1 MEAPPSCLVHDRV
14 VEDVPVVRLRG
25 LPWDTTSQ
33 DVEKF
38 LEGVNI
44 GPEGVILT
52 LDQRGRTFGTLL
64 K

>member
-1 MEAPPSCLVHDRV
+1 VVHDRV
-14 VEDVPVVRLRG
+14 VEDAPVVRLRG

-52 LDQRGRTFGTLL
+52 LDQRGRTLAHS
-64 K
+64 